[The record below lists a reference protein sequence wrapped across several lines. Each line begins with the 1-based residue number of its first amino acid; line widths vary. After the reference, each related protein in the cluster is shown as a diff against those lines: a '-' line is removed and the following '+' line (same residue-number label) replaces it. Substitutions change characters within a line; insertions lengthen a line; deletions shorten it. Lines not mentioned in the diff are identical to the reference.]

1 MEQDPAYRCMFRSL
15 NIHHI
20 FPDLIIC
27 RSVQNCI
34 NIQVEIWS
42 FKDVTKV
49 GFGLTLVLNVAKKS
63 YPAAIRGAVLTIMD
77 NYTSPG
83 GLTDVLLQAGQ
94 WSKIIMDASRYTMLN
109 TNSYSTKQDCFDD
122 EQEKP
127 VYKPTPKPKAKPKPK
142 PKPKDK
148 PKPSIQKC
156 LFFTQNAVISE
167 NNHYFALW
175 AIPYLLR
182 NPTKKR

>member
-1 MEQDPAYRCMFRSL
+1 MQYRFLGDCVWE
-15 NIHHI
+15 
-20 FPDLIIC
+20 C
-27 RSVQNCI
+27 RTYCYPKCI
-34 NIQVEIWS
+34 GIPHVS
-42 FKDVTKV
+42 KV

-63 YPAAIRGAVLTIMD
+63 YPAAIHGAVLTIMD

-127 VYKPTPKPKAKPKPK
+127 VYKSFTNM
-142 PKPKDK
+142 
-148 PKPSIQKC
+148 
-156 LFFTQNAVISE
+156 LFWNLMQDE
-167 NNHYFALW
+167 Y
-175 AIPYLLR
+175 
-182 NPTKKR
+182 KKRKNIESNEEKRGGMFNIFTSHMVS